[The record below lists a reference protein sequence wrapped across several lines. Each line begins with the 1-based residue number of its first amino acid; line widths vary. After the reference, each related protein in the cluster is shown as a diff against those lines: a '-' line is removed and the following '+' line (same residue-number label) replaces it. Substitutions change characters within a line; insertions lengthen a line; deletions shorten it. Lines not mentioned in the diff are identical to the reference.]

1 MTLLWQ
7 YKHNLWRCGKTET
20 SWKAVGIIGSERV
33 ENRSSPVLP
42 TTELKLTTVPF
53 PRFGDR
59 FLDVGI
65 CREVDRV
72 LLQG

>member
-1 MTLLWQ
+1 MTLLWR
-7 YKHNLWRCGKTET
+7 YKHNLWRRGKTET

-33 ENRSSPVLP
+33 ENCSSPVLP